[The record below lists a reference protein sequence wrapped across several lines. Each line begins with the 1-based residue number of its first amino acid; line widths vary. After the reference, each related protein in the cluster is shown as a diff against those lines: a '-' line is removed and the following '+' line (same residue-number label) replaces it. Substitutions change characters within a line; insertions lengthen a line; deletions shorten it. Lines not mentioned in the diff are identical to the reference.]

1 MVKYYTDRRKVI
13 VDCLLSAS
21 SIAITSDIWSDNA
34 KEDYLNVVSH
44 YINKG
49 WMLEKRIIGLRLIES
64 AHIGVNIVDHIYNV
78 IDDFGC
84 TNKVISITL
93 DNASSNS
100 RAMEKLKP
108 LLSGYVGSLFCINVV
123 HAILSILL

>member
-1 MVKYYTDRRKVI
+1 
-13 VDCLLSAS
+13 
-21 SIAITSDIWSDNA
+21 
-34 KEDYLNVVSH
+34 
-44 YINKG
+44 
-49 WMLEKRIIGLRLIES
+49 MLEKRIIGLRLIES
-64 AHIGVNIVDHIYNV
+64 AHTCVNIAGHIYNV

-108 LLSGYVGSLFCINVV
+108 LLSGYVGSLFLHQRCACHIINLIVKFGLKRLKPYIEAFRT
-123 HAILSILL
+123 AISFLNSSN

>member
-1 MVKYYTDRRKVI
+1 VI
-13 VDCLLSAS
+13 
-21 SIAITSDIWSDNA
+21 N
-34 KEDYLNVVSH
+34 
-44 YINKG
+44 
-49 WMLEKRIIGLRLIES
+49 
-64 AHIGVNIVDHIYNV
+64 
-78 IDDFGC
+78 DFGC

-93 DNASSNS
+93 DNASSNF